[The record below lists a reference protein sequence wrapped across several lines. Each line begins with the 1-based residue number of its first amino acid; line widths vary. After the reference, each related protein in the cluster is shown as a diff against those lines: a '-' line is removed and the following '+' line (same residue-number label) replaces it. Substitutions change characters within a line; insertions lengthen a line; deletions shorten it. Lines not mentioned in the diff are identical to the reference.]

1 MGFWDKSLQIFKCLC
16 DHGTQSVRRLAQ
28 KTGLSKSS
36 VHRLQRAME
45 RRDGHPESWLWETEA
60 GRQWLTRLVVAT
72 LYTFGL
78 KRGVGMDTMHE
89 FFARLHLATQV
100 GCSPSALR
108 RVMQTLEA
116 AILETT
122 ATWEQDGVATG
133 DGQEI
138 IGAVDET
145 FLERMVL
152 ILLDLTT
159 GYVVLEETADDRS
172 YATWHALVDQRL
184 AALRAQ
190 VRYVVSDRAK
200 ALIQLAEKGL
210 ECLSMPDFF
219 HLMHDIVKSYSLA
232 LGQRLKQ
239 ARQELQKAEDR
250 LRRHHESDTQG
261 EAYREATHQVE
272 VHHAEVTHW
281 EARQQEYRQ
290 QLEILSLTLHPF
302 AIDDSAPQ
310 TSTQVEAR
318 LHAQVEA
325 IEALAHASQLPER
338 QAALTKVKK
347 QLPAVAALVDFWW
360 QGVRQD
366 LEHAAVSPDWQRWAQ
381 EALLPRRYWE
391 HQVTRTRCARRKA
404 KMQRVL
410 ARVRAEFDAHGIT
423 RSLPPQALEDWQT
436 WATQQ
441 VYAFQRASSAVEG
454 RNGYLAGMHHQQRG
468 LPKRRYKVWTVLHN
482 FDCRASDGTTP
493 ASRFF
498 RRSFPDLF
506 ETVLSQVGDV
516 PRPRQRNQVM
526 ALND

>member
-1 MGFWDKSLQIFKCLC
+1 MGFWAKSLRICKCLC
-16 DHGTQSVRRLAQ
+16 EHGKQSVRRLAQ

-36 VHRLQRAME
+36 VHRLQQAMA
-45 RRDGHPESWLWETEA
+45 RRGGHPESWLWETEE
-60 GRQWLTRLVVAT
+60 GRQWLTRLVVAI

-116 AILETT
+116 TILETAT
-122 ATWEQDGVATG
+122 TWEKDGVAMG
-133 DGQEI
+133 AGQEI

-172 YATWHALVDQRL
+172 YATWKALVDQRL
-184 AALRAQ
+184 DALKAQ

-219 HLMHDIVKSYSLA
+219 HLVHDIVKSYSLA
-232 LGQRLKQ
+232 LGQRRKQ
-239 ARQELQKAEDR
+239 AHQELQKAEDR
-250 LRRHHESDTQG
+250 LRKHHEGDSRG
-261 EAYREATHQVE
+261 EAYREATHQVA
-272 VHHAEVTHW
+272 VHYAEVTYW
-281 EARQQEYRQ
+281 EARHQEYRQ
-290 QLEILSLTLHPF
+290 QLETLSLTLHPF

-310 TSTQVEAR
+310 TSAQVEAR
-318 LHAQVEA
+318 LHGHVEA
-325 IEALAHASQLPER
+325 IEAFAHAAQLPER
-338 QAALTKVKK
+338 PAAMTKVKK
-347 QLPAVAALVDFWW
+347 QLPAVATLVDFWW

-366 LEHAAVSPDWQRWAQ
+366 LEHAAVSPPWQRWAQ
-381 EALLPRRYWE
+381 EVLLPRRYWE

-410 ARVRAEFDAHGIT
+410 ERVRAEFDAHVFT
-423 RSLPPQALEDWQT
+423 RSLPPQALADWQT

-441 VYAFQRASSAVEG
+441 VSAFQRASSAVEG
-454 RNGYLAGMHHQQRG
+454 RNGALAQLHHHQRG

-482 FDCRASDGTTP
+482 FDCRAPDGTTP
-493 ASRFF
+493 AARFF
-498 RRSFPDLF
+498 RREFPDLF
-506 ETVLSQVGDV
+506 ETVLSKINAL
-516 PRPRQRNQVM
+516 PRPRKRHQAVAPTR
-526 ALND
+526 